1 MLIYPYRV
9 AFLRYRLSL
18 DLARDRRR
26 APLLMGHPP
35 TLTCLP
41 AEATEGQACEYMFFR
56 KKKNKFKI
64 SGVFLIVLLGL
75 FVWGA
80 SLSPNDIVLFN
91 YPATADTEILD
102 KNLSL
107 QQFFLPYNPDRI
119 IPLVQAEEFID
130 NQVPFTPQ
138 APLAEWHDS
147 RQQDGCEEASVLMA
161 IAWSRGEK
169 LTPSIAR
176 AEILAISDWELNK
189 YQSYVDTSAADTL
202 KRIVLGYFGHQNA
215 EVKSDISLSD
225 IVSEI
230 NKGRVVLVP
239 ADGRKLGNPYFTPP
253 GPERHML
260 LIRGYDL
267 KTREFIT
274 NDPGTKRGEAYRYK
288 EDVLFNAILDY
299 PTGDH
304 IPITEEKKAMI
315 AVWK

>member
-1 MLIYPYRV
+1 MIALI
-9 AFLRYRLSL
+9 
-18 DLARDRRR
+18 
-26 APLLMGHPP
+26 
-35 TLTCLP
+35 
-41 AEATEGQACEYMFFR
+41 
-56 KKKNKFKI
+56 
-64 SGVFLIVLLGL
+64 GVFLWAL
-75 FVWGA
+75 

-91 YPATADTEILD
+91 YPVSADLNPSVNKI
-102 KNLSL
+102 
-107 QQFFLPYNPDRI
+107 QAQRFFLPINPDRI

-161 IAWSRGEK
+161 ITWTRGEK
-169 LTPSIAR
+169 LSAQIAKD
-176 AEILAISDWELNK
+176 EILAISDWELNK

-225 IVSEI
+225 IISEI

-288 EDVLFNAILDY
+288 EDVLFKAILDY

-304 IPITEEKKAMI
+304 VPIEQEKKAMI
-315 AVWK
+315 AIWK